1 VLSGSGASLQSCA
14 AGEAGLPSAGRG
26 MPRPFSAQRQRG
38 IAAILRRSDHEALP
52 PQPRAARSR
61 CGEAETMPKTFR
73 NLWPQLVRFDNLWM
87 AYLAARRGKRGRPQ
101 IAAYEL
107 DAETRLLRLQER
119 LDAGTYQPGRYRTF
133 VVREWKRRLV
143 SAAPFEDRIVHHA
156 LCQVI
161 EPIWEAR
168 FIHDTYACRRGK
180 GTLAALNRAQH
191 FARSR
196 RYVLSLDVREFFPS
210 MDHALLRA
218 TLSRHLADRRVL
230 ELIDRILAGGVDVL
244 AEEYT
249 PVYFPGDDL
258 FAVLRPRGLPIGN
271 LTSQFFAN
279 VYLHP
284 LDLFIKHDLRCDA
297 YVRYCDDLLLFA
309 DDKAMLHAWKDAVR
323 ERLAAL
329 RLTIHESRAQIAPT
343 AASFPFVGWT
353 ISPQRRRLRRRNVVR
368 FRRHYRARLRA
379 YAAREITFAELDAT
393 VQGWIGHAK
402 QGSTT
407 ALRRAILRM
416 PVPKHGTG
424 DG

>member
-1 VLSGSGASLQSCA
+1 MP
-14 AGEAGLPSAGRG
+14 LPS
-26 MPRPFSAQRQRG
+26 SALPQRG
-38 IAAILRRSDHEALP
+38 IAAILHRSDHEALP
-52 PQPRAARSR
+52 PQPRAARNR
-61 CGEAETMPKTFR
+61 GGEAETMPKTFR

-284 LDLFIKHDLRCDA
+284 LDLFIKQDLRCDA

-343 AASFPFVGWT
+343 AAGFPFVGWT

-416 PVPKHGTG
+416 PVPKRGTG